1 MTVHI
6 GSTGTREGMS
16 RLQVEAVT
24 RVLCDLEATD
34 LHHGDCVGS
43 DRDFHMI
50 GLVLDL
56 TMHLHGPIATR
67 FRALCEV
74 RLGVD
79 VVYAPKPYLE
89 RDQDIVNATRAL
101 IATPKEMTEVLR
113 SGTWA
118 TVRYA
123 KKQRKPVIIVWPN
136 GEVSK

>member
-6 GSTGTREGMS
+6 GFTGTRDGMTQ
-16 RLQVEAVT
+16 RQVETVT
-24 RVLCDLEATD
+24 KLLCDLGATD
-34 LHHGDCVGS
+34 LHHGDCVGA
-43 DRDFHMI
+43 DRDAHMV

-56 TMHLHGPIATR
+56 TMHLHGPLETR

-79 VVYAPKPYLE
+79 IVYAPKPYLE
-89 RDQDIVNATRAL
+89 RDRDIVDTTKAL
-101 IATPKEMTEVLR
+101 IAAPKELTEVLR

-123 KKQRKPVIIVWPN
+123 IKQRKPVFLVFPN
-136 GEVSK
+136 GEVCK